1 MDFNFAIEL
10 QTASAT
16 YLNINSVTASS
27 VGATPVSGYKV
38 EQVNLAQSGI
48 NGFLDSLAQ
57 RDGLDSA
64 EAFLGARQIQ
74 LIVSVYGSSL
84 SDFWG
89 KVDALSG
96 SLAPYPAAFATDDG
110 FRKIRFSIPY
120 SGGNRTLYLKV
131 RPTALPSYLADR
143 QTSIG
148 DSVRGFAQRFA
159 LAFIAKDPRKI
170 NDTALTGSI
179 SITGSTG
186 SASITNNGTYVAYPA
201 FTIIST
207 AAGTATISCAGFWTS
222 VISVPT
228 GSNTIVVDA
237 EARTVKI
244 GTTLRMD
251 LVQST
256 TTAFPSLQSG
266 VNAISITISGS
277 PGITSISYS
286 FNEAW
291 L

>member
-16 YLNINSVTASS
+16 YLNINSVTASA
-27 VGATPVSGYKV
+27 VGAAPVSGYKV
-38 EQVNLAQSGI
+38 EQVNLAQSNV

-64 EAFLGARQIQ
+64 EAFLGARQVQ

-84 SDFWG
+84 SDFWS

-96 SLAPYPAAFATDDG
+96 ALAPLPSAFASEDG
-110 FRKIRFSIPY
+110 FRKLRFGVPY

-131 RPTALPSYLADR
+131 RPQSLPSYVVDR
-143 QTSIG
+143 QTSVG
-148 DSVRGFAQRFA
+148 DSVRGFAQRFT
-159 LAFIAKDPRKI
+159 LTFIAKDPRKI
-170 NDTALTGSI
+170 NDTASTGSI
-179 SITGSTG
+179 SIASSTG
-186 SASITNNGTYVAYPA
+186 SASITNNGSYVSFPSL
-201 FTIIST
+201 TMIST

-222 VISVPT
+222 VIAIPT
-228 GSNTIVVDA
+228 GSNTVVVNA
-237 EARTVKI
+237 EDRTVKI
-244 GTTLRMD
+244 GSTLRMD
-251 LVQST
+251 LVLST
-256 TTAFPSLQSG
+256 TTALPSLQPG
-266 VNAISITISGS
+266 ANAVAVTIAGT